1 MKKIELSDVQK
12 LENGI
17 KVYVE
22 CFGAEWYFSDKE
34 KYKTWNVK
42 QEDGLHYEVETED
55 NTISFPYNYDYSGS
69 GMDIACYIE

>member
-1 MKKIELSDVQK
+1 MLNEKNRIVRCAKIRERNQS
-12 LENGI
+12 I
-17 KVYVE
+17 
-22 CFGAEWYFSDKE
+22 CWYFSDKE